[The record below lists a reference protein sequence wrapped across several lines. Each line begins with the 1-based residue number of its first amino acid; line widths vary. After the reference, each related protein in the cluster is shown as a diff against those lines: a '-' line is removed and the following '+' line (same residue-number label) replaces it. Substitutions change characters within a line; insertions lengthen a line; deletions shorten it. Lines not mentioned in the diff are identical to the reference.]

1 MKIKQCPYCGNNPE
15 ITIYEGIAKDYIEIK
30 CKDDQHQFAAYG
42 QSMSQAVERWN
53 NIVGRAEEAHEKK
66 EDETR
71 KQMRQAASDLR
82 VYIDEMTAQ
91 GIPED
96 KAWKLILTLIK
107 AGQ

>member
-15 ITIYEGIAKDYIEIK
+15 ITIYEGIA
-30 CKDDQHQFAAYG
+30 
-42 QSMSQAVERWN
+42 AVERWN

-66 EDETR
+66 VDETR

-82 VYIDEMTAQ
+82 VYIDEMTEQ

-96 KAWKLILTLIK
+96 KAWKLMLTLIE